1 MTQINEDLKLESYFY
16 ELPRHLIADQQ
27 LEHRHD
33 SKLMV
38 YKKKSNQVIHSTF
51 KNLATFLNT
60 QNLLV
65 LNESKVF
72 PCRLI
77 GQKKTGA
84 KAEIFILEYKSDTG
98 FYNALIKSAK
108 KKKIGDEYFLDE
120 SIKVKIEQINSDQ
133 TFKVSFNVDKVE
145 EVLDQFGKIPIPP
158 YIRKGESNACDVKN
172 YQTIYA
178 KNKGSVAAPTA
189 GLHFTPEVFK
199 ALKLKNIEHALV
211 TLHVGLGTFLPVKTP
226 VINEHKMHFENYFI
240 DKENLEKINSNKDI
254 IAVGTTS
261 LRVLE
266 SLQIENFVADT
277 VYQTDIFLYPGKRIN
292 KVKGLL
298 TNFHLP
304 QSSLLMLVSCLIGR
318 QKVLD
323 LYGEAIKH
331 AYRFYSYGDAMLILL
346 EE

>member
-16 ELPRHLIADQQ
+16 ELPSQLIASHQ
-27 LEHRHD
+27 LEPRHT
-33 SKLMV
+33 SRLMV
-38 YKKKSNQVIHSTF
+38 YKKQSNQIIHSTF
-51 KNLATFLNT
+51 KNLADFLT
-60 QNLLV
+60 EKNLLV

-77 GQKKTGA
+77 GYKKTGA
-84 KAEIFILEYKSDTG
+84 KAEIFVLEHQSDSG
-98 FYNALIKSAK
+98 LYQALVKSAK
-108 KKKIGDEYFLDE
+108 KKKIGDEYILDE
-120 SIKVKIEQINSDQ
+120 NVKIKIEQINSDQ
-133 TFKVSFNVDKVE
+133 TFKVSFNVKNVE
-145 EVLDQFGKIPIPP
+145 AVLNHLGKIPIPP
-158 YIRKGESNACDVKN
+158 YIRKGESNTSDVNN

-199 ALKLKNIEHALV
+199 DLKLKNIEHALV
-211 TLHVGLGTFLPVKTP
+211 TLHVGLGTFLPVKTNP
-226 VINEHKMHFENYFI
+226 INEHKMHFENYFI
-240 DKENLEKINSNKDI
+240 DQDNLEKIKSNKDLV
-254 IAVGTTS
+254 AVGTTS

-266 SLQIENFVADT
+266 SLQIEKVTPNT
-277 VYQTDIFLYPGKRIN
+277 IYQTDLFLYPGKKIN

-318 QKVLD
+318 QKVLE
-323 LYGEAIKH
+323 LYNEAIKH
-331 AYRFYSYGDAMLILL
+331 EYRFYSYGDAMLILL

>member
-16 ELPRHLIADQQ
+16 ELPKHLIANQQ

-51 KNLATFLNT
+51 KKLPTFLNT
-60 QNLLV
+60 QQLLV

-84 KAEIFILEYKSDTG
+84 KSEIFILDHKSKTG
-98 FYNALIKSAK
+98 LYNALIKTAK
-108 KKKIGDEYFLDE
+108 KKKIGDEYWLDDH
-120 SIKVKIEQINSDQ
+120 IKVKIEEINNDQ
-133 TFKVSFNVDKVE
+133 TFKVSFNVDQVD
-145 EVLDQFGKIPIPP
+145 EVLDNLGKIPIPP
-158 YIRKGESNACDVKN
+158 YIRKGESNSRDVKN

-189 GLHFTPEVFK
+189 GLHFTPEIFK
-199 ALKLKNIEHALV
+199 DLKHQNIEHAFV
-211 TLHVGLGTFLPVKTP
+211 TLHVGLGTFLPVKTA

-240 DKENLEKINSNKDI
+240 DQENLDKIKSNKDI

-266 SLQIENFVADT
+266 SLPIDNFVTNT
-277 VYQTDIFLYPGKRIN
+277 VYQTDIFLYPGKKIN
-292 KVKGLL
+292 KVKGLI

-323 LYGEAIKH
+323 LYSEAIKH